1 MLPGG
6 GGAFLWQLVR
16 GFRLSRERGG
26 PLSKPAC
33 RGFGACVAGW
43 LPLAVGGNV
52 EGGFDLKAQ
61 PGPALALS
69 RKPHEP
75 SVLSMLVAL
84 RHTAPSVP
92 NT

>member
-1 MLPGG
+1 MRSVPPAAGE
-6 GGAFLWQLVR
+6 
-16 GFRLSRERGG
+16 RLQAESGKGG
-26 PLSKPAC
+26 PLGKPAC